1 MTVDTVVSFR
11 EHRGHLGNRGTVG
24 TVELSGL
31 RCRARCTLP
40 LAMCGRPT
48 VHSFRGWAD
57 LSFDFVSGRSHFCYF
72 VNGPSKACH
81 KSETVLD
88 EFSTVRVAP
97 PKCLFA
103 IVRYRSN
110 VAQRSLA
117 PTTEIL
123 LMATRTATK
132 QTQTFDEDSIV
143 GQKSLTTDSGLHSI
157 DDTQALP
164 TTPAK
169 LSARSPKWMR
179 CPELAEASEQ
189 IEPQQTNFRELDSAP
204 LKAITRVYLRTEI
217 GFMTNAEFSTPDV
230 GNEIFAGELQ
240 LESRQSVLG
249 IAAIRKSGVDLPIHL
264 SRLCE
269 APLLKPEQ
277 ERELFRRMN
286 FLFHQAS
293 VHRSLLR
300 IERPSRSRLEL
311 IDKLVLLAE
320 WHRDRIVEANLR
332 LVFSIVKKF
341 VNAENTFDDLLS
353 DGIVGLIRAVEKFD
367 YDRGFRF
374 STYATQVV
382 RRNSYRT
389 VVLRQQERQTTIGG
403 LQDLN
408 LDLTDTDRSS
418 AISEKRWHELRRRLA
433 LMLDDLDRREKFI
446 IRARF
451 SLGSHRKVHTL
462 QSLADRLG
470 ISKERVRQLERRA
483 MEKLRGMAG
492 DNSLGEL
499 EPEAS

>member
-1 MTVDTVVSFR
+1 MASKTTAKKRTSSHQNMDSQKTASDR
-11 EHRGHLGNRGTVG
+11 SAKDQTIAASTAIAE
-24 TVELSGL
+24 S
-31 RCRARCTLP
+31 
-40 LAMCGRPT
+40 
-48 VHSFRGWAD
+48 D
-57 LSFDFVSGRSHFCYF
+57 LT
-72 VNGPSKACH
+72 PSKIPA
-81 KSETVLD
+81 
-88 EFSTVRVAP
+88 R
-97 PKCLFA
+97 
-103 IVRYRSN
+103 
-110 VAQRSLA
+110 
-117 PTTEIL
+117 
-123 LMATRTATK
+123 
-132 QTQTFDEDSIV
+132 
-143 GQKSLTTDSGLHSI
+143 
-157 DDTQALP
+157 
-164 TTPAK
+164 PAK
-169 LSARSPKWMR
+169 WFRSS
-179 CPELAEASEQ
+179 ELAEPIEQTASHA
-189 IEPQQTNFRELDSAP
+189 TNFRDLDSP
-204 LKAITRVYLRTEI
+204 QLKAITRVYLRTEI
-217 GFMTNAEFSTPDV
+217 GFMANAEFMVPKIGSK
-230 GNEIFAGELQ
+230 IFEAKLELAP
-240 LESRQSVLG
+240 RQSVLG

-269 APLLKPEQ
+269 APLLTPPQ

-300 IERPSRSRLEL
+300 LERPSRRRLEL

-341 VNAENTFDDLLS
+341 VNPENTFDDLLS

-389 VVLRQQERQTTIGG
+389 VVTRQQERQTTVGG

-408 LDLTDTDRSS
+408 LDLTDTERTS

-492 DNSLGEL
+492 DDSLGEL
-499 EPEAS
+499 EPEIAS